1 MAVSIV
7 HYTEVSGVIAL
18 GVRRT
23 IGPVSRSKFCPKA
36 ALYSRFISAAAVIC
50 RMNALDGFGFTRALI
65 FPYDEL
71 DFLPLRS
78 PGGNAHA

>member
-1 MAVSIV
+1 MRGSTVYAMSRLV
-7 HYTEVSGVIAL
+7 TAN
-18 GVRRT
+18 
-23 IGPVSRSKFCPKA
+23 GPKG
-36 ALYSRFISAAAVIC
+36 LYGRFISPAAVIC

-78 PGGNAHA
+78 LGGNAHA